1 MKEVSLAATEGQ
13 TPQPTPP
20 RGGRINLFGGLVVVI
35 LLVGALFVSGLGG
48 AHGGEKAQGQAQ
60 SEQK

>member
-35 LLVGALFVSGLGG
+35 LLVGALFVSGLGDR
-48 AHGGEKAQGQAQ
+48 K
-60 SEQK
+60 SVV

>member
-20 RGGRINLFGGLVVVI
+20 RAAGSICL
-35 LLVGALFVSGLGG
+35 A
-48 AHGGEKAQGQAQ
+48 AWWW
-60 SEQK
+60 